1 MPRKKNL
8 LDYIILSFFAMCM
21 GLALCACMFYVTRAT
36 DREYLNQGK
45 WVLSMMALS
54 LLALLGSRLA
64 RKAGDK
70 MPDRAKTAVMCIIC
84 ALLVAAGVALR
95 LWAIWSIPIEPDS
108 DFETYYR
115 MAGELLRDTLMSPDA
130 AADRRYIALY
140 PHTIGFP
147 MLLLWPTFSLFGE
160 SVLNAL
166 YANLV
171 CSCIGILL
179 TGHIARRLSGR
190 IGAVV
195 AVGLMSL
202 WPSHIFYS
210 TMVATE
216 PSFTMLILLAADIM
230 IGLLDREKGS
240 LYELNPGRSIGMMM
254 LLGVVLALAGAI
266 RPMAI
271 ILLAAY
277 CVAQLFVTG
286 DPTNR
291 IKLDGA
297 RYATSQPIIC
307 IVLVLLCYLVT
318 NFVISR
324 TVSDMIGEKPA
335 SGLSASGYNL
345 MVGLNSESGGLWNET
360 DSNFFAAAYESTGSA
375 NAAHQACME
384 VAVQRFQAEPEN
396 VLNLMVSKFCDLWGT
411 DDFGIDWV
419 LLWTGQQ
426 NTLTPELQSLLEE
439 IRPLGRVMYMA
450 LLLFAAIGCMEA
462 WRRRWAP
469 PPMVLVC
476 MLFFL
481 GTALSHMLLE
491 TQVRYHY
498 NMIPFLIL
506 LASWTI
512 SNWGMFPQE
521 KEKLRVVYQDRTVE
535 SGPEKDHTRFD
546 MAKALADGHIFVST
560 TQNVA
565 DQAKAEAEAKAAEEA
580 VVEST
585 PDAEP
590 ETPTEEPTEEVA
602 TETEETEEAVTEE
615 ATEEVDTASEED
627 AESDESDE
635 PADAEQPAIE
645 PEDVSEEADASEEIP
660 SEQPETSPDNEATEI
675 TEVEEVSEETDDTE
689 GIAKIE
695 LPASWQ
701 KDETVD
707 TTIAMEKLTTAAD
720 EAEKARKVELL
731 VSWRQKEEAADESG
745 NAADEPEIVSE
756 VEPAVEAEVVAE
768 SEPEIVPEVEPVV
781 EVEAVAD
788 AEPEIADEPEAE
800 ADETTAAAPE
810 IAAVPDTTVVVPA
823 PVAETEVDTDED
835 APETATLMLMVYE
848 KVGENKSVQIYKNKA
863 FPLVEGTWQIA
874 NNAGKKP
881 QITAQVKFLGRIGRK
896 TARINI
902 VLYEKTCENKNTM
915 LYCRKGCCISAD
927 EWLLYN
933 NEGDKRKITVCM
945 KMQEEKAGEYV

>member
-8 LDYIILSFFAMCM
+8 LDYIILSLFAMCM

-70 MPDRAKTAVMCIIC
+70 LPDRAKTAVMCIIC

-147 MLLLWPTFSLFGE
+147 MLVLWPTFSLFGE

-190 IGAVV
+190 VGAVV

-216 PSFTMLILLAADIM
+216 PSFTMLILLAADMM

-307 IVLVLLCYLVT
+307 IVLVLVCYLVT

-324 TVSDMIGEKPA
+324 AISDMIGEKPA

-360 DSNFFAAAYESTGSA
+360 DSNFFADAYASTGSA

-498 NMIPFLIL
+498 NMIPFLVL

-521 KEKLRVVYQDRTVE
+521 KERLRVVYQDRTVE

-565 DQAKAEAEAKAAEEA
+565 DQAKADAAAKAAEEA
-580 VVEST
+580 VAEET

-590 ETPTEEPTEEVA
+590 ETSTEEPTEEAV
-602 TETEETEEAVTEE
+602 TEAEETEEVVTED
-615 ATEEVDTASEED
+615 ATEEVTAESEED
-627 AESDESDE
+627 AETVEAVEFDET
-635 PADAEQPAIE
+635 ADDEQPAIE
-645 PEDVSEEADASEEIP
+645 PEDVSEEADASEEAS
-660 SEQPETSPDNEATEI
+660 SEQPETNPDNEATEI
-675 TEVEEVSEETDDTE
+675 TEVEEVVEENADAE
-689 GIAKIE
+689 GITKIE

-707 TTIAMEKLTTAAD
+707 TTIEREKLTTAAD
-720 EAEKARKVELL
+720 EAEKVGKINLL
-731 VSWRQKEEAADESG
+731 VSWKKKDEATDEREDV
-745 NAADEPEIVSE
+745 ADEPEIVSE
-756 VEPAVEAEVVAE
+756 VETEVVAEDEPETEPEIAAEAEPEVEAEVVTE
-768 SEPEIVPEVEPVV
+768 VEPETEAEVAGEVEPEVEA
-781 EVEAVAD
+781 EVEA
-788 AEPEIADEPEAE
+788 EDE
-800 ADETTAAAPE
+800 
-810 IAAVPDTTVVVPA
+810 
-823 PVAETEVDTDED
+823 
-835 APETATLMLMVYE
+835 PETATLMLAVYE

-874 NNAGKKP
+874 GNTGRKP

-896 TARINI
+896 TARISI
-902 VLYEKTCENKNTM
+902 ILYEKTCENKNTM

-927 EWLLYN
+927 EWLLYS
-933 NEGDKRKITVCM
+933 NEGEKRKITVCM

>member
-8 LDYIILSFFAMCM
+8 LDYVILALFAMCM

-54 LLALLGSRLA
+54 LLALLGARMS
-64 RKAGDK
+64 RKAGSK
-70 MPDRAKTAVMCIIC
+70 MPERAKTVVMLVIC
-84 ALLVAAGVALR
+84 ALLTAAGVGLR
-95 LWAIWSIPIEPDS
+95 LWVIRSIPIEPDS

-147 MLLLWPTFSLFGE
+147 MFLLWPTFAVFGE
-160 SVLNAL
+160 SVLHAL

-179 TGHIARRLSGR
+179 MGHIARRLSGR
-190 IGAVV
+190 VGAVV
-195 AVGLMSL
+195 AVGLISL

-230 IGLLDREKGS
+230 LSLLDREKGS

-266 RPMAI
+266 RPMAV

-291 IKLDGA
+291 VKLDGV
-297 RYATSQPIIC
+297 RFATSQPIVC
-307 IVLVLLCYLVT
+307 ILLVLLCYLVT

-324 TVSDMIGEKPA
+324 AISDMIGEQPA

-360 DSNFFAAAYESTGSA
+360 DSDFFAEAYESTGSA
-375 NAAHQACME
+375 NAAHQACLE
-384 VAVQRFQAEPEN
+384 VAVQRFQNEPEN

-426 NTLTPELQSLLEE
+426 NTLTPELQSLLED
-439 IRPLGRVMYMA
+439 IRPIGRVLYMSV
-450 LLLFAAIGCMEA
+450 LLFAAFGCMEA
-462 WRRRWAP
+462 WRRRYAP
-469 PPMVLVC
+469 PVMVLVC

-512 SNWGMFPQE
+512 NNWGTFPQE
-521 KEKLRVVYQDRTVE
+521 KETLRLVYQEQTVE
-535 SGPEKDHTRFD
+535 SGPEKNHTRFD

-565 DQAKAEAEAKAAEEA
+565 KQAEADAKEKIASEAPVETTTQEAVAETVEEPDVETLAQEVVETDTVEAVETPAEETA
-580 VVEST
+580 
-585 PDAEP
+585 DEP
-590 ETPTEEPTEEVA
+590 EHHEP
-602 TETEETEEAVTEE
+602 EETEEVENAPAIVTEPVEKATEE
-615 ATEEVDTASEED
+615 A
-627 AESDESDE
+627 
-635 PADAEQPAIE
+635 
-645 PEDVSEEADASEEIP
+645 
-660 SEQPETSPDNEATEI
+660 
-675 TEVEEVSEETDDTE
+675 
-689 GIAKIE
+689 
-695 LPASWQ
+695 
-701 KDETVD
+701 
-707 TTIAMEKLTTAAD
+707 
-720 EAEKARKVELL
+720 
-731 VSWRQKEEAADESG
+731 
-745 NAADEPEIVSE
+745 IV
-756 VEPAVEAEVVAE
+756 
-768 SEPEIVPEVEPVV
+768 
-781 EVEAVAD
+781 
-788 AEPEIADEPEAE
+788 
-800 ADETTAAAPE
+800 
-810 IAAVPDTTVVVPA
+810 
-823 PVAETEVDTDED
+823 
-835 APETATLMLMVYE
+835 PETATIKLTVYE
-848 KVGENKSVQIYKNKA
+848 KSGGVNRSIQCFKNKSIS
-863 FPLVEGTWQIA
+863 LTEGEWMTA
-874 NNAGKKP
+874 KDDGKKSKV
-881 QITAQVKFLGRIGRK
+881 TAKIKFLGQNGKKSTRIS
-896 TARINI
+896 I

-915 LYCRKGCCISAD
+915 LYYRKGCCVNDD
-927 EWLLYN
+927 EWSVYSN
-933 NEGDKRKITVCM
+933 VGEKRKITVCM
-945 KMQEEKAGEYV
+945 KMQ